1 MWEQQ
6 QSKSIKADDACNPVH
21 LWNTRVWALPHDQIL
36 AERFQLRFGKCAL
49 DAIRERLLCRWRV
62 NVLRS
67 FLRYLRMQYSVDCKN
82 VAPHQLQFQLDVKAG
97 RECLWRVAEA
107 DWWDWRCGSRL
118 FFWRWP
124 PDQRKVARD
133 GYEPYIEGPLP
144 KYLRP
149 QPCEPDAD
157 TRAKVKA
164 KLSNVRDKR
173 YVRPGRV
180 QSLTSYFSVPKGDT
194 DVRMVYDAT
203 RSSLNAALWAPN
215 FGLPTVETVLRGVDE
230 DSWMG
235 DLDIGEMFLNF
246 QLHPKLQP
254 LCGVDLRPYFPE
266 EVPNG
271 KTLWERWVRC
281 MMGMKNSPYVCIKGL
296 LLALELMRGNTQDP
310 GNPFHWD
317 SIQLNLPGDP
327 NYDPRRPRLQKV
339 KGEAKQLAPLIVS
352 YVDDMR
358 AAGASAE
365 ECWHIMHVVST
376 RAAYLGIQVA
386 ARKTRPPAKNPGP
399 WAGSVVVSSANGVAV
414 KATQEKWDKT
424 KSQIQQTLDLVE
436 ANEPL
441 SRKLMESIRGSLV
454 YLQRTY
460 PAITPFVKG
469 YHLTID
475 SWRPNR
481 DAEGWR
487 IAPQQA
493 STTPLTPPEFVTP
506 VPRFHDDLL
515 ALTKLL
521 NLLLRRSG
529 TCAPIKSW
537 WPNMALPTRRALV
550 SAAPCPAHPLTYVFR
565 TGFGRTANRW
575 LRPTIAN

>member
-1 MWEQQ
+1 
-6 QSKSIKADDACNPVH
+6 
-21 LWNTRVWALPHDQIL
+21 
-36 AERFQLRFGKCAL
+36 
-49 DAIRERLLCRWRV
+49 
-62 NVLRS
+62 
-67 FLRYLRMQYSVDCKN
+67 
-82 VAPHQLQFQLDVKAG
+82 
-97 RECLWRVAEA
+97 
-107 DWWDWRCGSRL
+107 
-118 FFWRWP
+118 
-124 PDQRKVARD
+124 
-133 GYEPYIEGPLP
+133 
-144 KYLRP
+144 
-149 QPCEPDAD
+149 
-157 TRAKVKA
+157 
-164 KLSNVRDKR
+164 
-173 YVRPGRV
+173 
-180 QSLTSYFSVPKGDT
+180 
-194 DVRMVYDAT
+194 
-203 RSSLNAALWAPN
+203 
-215 FGLPTVETVLRGVDE
+215 
-230 DSWMG
+230 
-235 DLDIGEMFLNF
+235 
-246 QLHPKLQP
+246 
-254 LCGVDLRPYFPE
+254 
-266 EVPNG
+266 
-271 KTLWERWVRC
+271 
-281 MMGMKNSPYVCIKGL
+281 MGMKNSPYVCIKGL